1 MTDAK
6 TLAFYDAAARDYAEQ
21 LSQGGVRPE
30 LAGFIARVRPGGR
43 VLDLGCGP
51 GKSSAEMAL
60 AGLVPDPVDAS
71 TGMVAFARDTH
82 GLPARHGTFDDDWGV
97 ESYDGI
103 WASYSLLHAPR
114 AEIPGHI
121 ARLAAALRPG
131 GPFYLGMKLGETD
144 ERDRLDRFY
153 SHVTEAELRGWVT
166 DAGLTVADVLLSES
180 RGMAGTLDP
189 CIDLTAVKPADA

>member
-1 MTDAK
+1 MPDAK
-6 TLAFYDAAARDYAEQ
+6 TLAFYDGAARDYAEK

-51 GKSSAEMAL
+51 GKSSAEMAK
-60 AGLVPDPVDAS
+60 AGLDPDPVDAS
-71 TGMVAFARDTH
+71 TGMVAFARDTY
-82 GLPARHGTFDDDWGV
+82 GLPARHGTFDDDWGQ
-97 ESYDGI
+97 ETYDGI

-121 ARLAAALRPG
+121 LRLAAALRPG
-131 GPFYLGMKLGETD
+131 GPFYIGMKLGETD
-144 ERDRLDRFY
+144 ARDRLDRFY
-153 SHVTEAELRGWVT
+153 SHVTEAELRDWMEAG
-166 DAGLTVADVLLSES
+166 GLTVVDVVLGES

-189 CIDLTAVKPADA
+189 HIDLTAVKPA